1 MRGLV
6 IVSRDDHGVA
16 HDGSAGVSPEGWLP
30 DRVSVGALTRA
41 FPPEVVDRV
50 VATTDTREIRR
61 RLLPARL
68 VVYFVLALWLFR
80 GPNCG
85 YGRVMVKLVEA
96 LYHRR
101 RGQQLLDGV
110 LDPDGWVD
118 AGEGRRWRPPNIS
131 SLSRARTRLGADPL
145 HMLFEQ
151 VAGPVGAPDAAG
163 VFCCGLR
170 VVSMD
175 GSSTDVPD
183 TKENDEYFGR
193 PSNATRAGAFP
204 QVRWVVAAESGTGA
218 LIGAA
223 IGAYTVG
230 EQTLARDLLG
240 AFGPGMLVLAD
251 RNFLS
256 HTLARDVLATG
267 AHILWRAPAAF
278 ALTPTPVLPHGR
290 HLAPRHPPRR
300 PRRRR
305 LPRPAAPRTPQ
316 RRPADHRAGHRVHRA
331 HHRPGR
337 RRAVLGAVLPGH
349 RPARPRGLPGAGSG
363 VRLRDAVGSRDRD
376 RPPQDRHGR
385 RPAGAA
391 QQRSRGRG
399 PGDVG
404 PVRGLPGHPHPDRS
418 RRRRRWHPTRE
429 DQLPARPGRGDR
441 LGHRELSPLTSLT
454 WPWPPSCSRS
464 STRACSSATAPTE
477 PVHEPRRRPATSPP
491 AKINPAS
498 YTSPGDYRSTASDP
512 TAPC

>member
-1 MRGLV
+1 M
-6 IVSRDDHGVA
+6 A

-85 YGRVMVKLVEA
+85 YGRVMVKLVDT

-110 LDPDGWVD
+110 LDPAGWVQ

-230 EQTLARDLLG
+230 EQSLARDLLG
-240 AFGPGMLVLAD
+240 VFGPGMLVLAD

-267 AHILWRAPAAF
+267 AHILWRASASF
-278 ALTPTPVLPHGR
+278 RLTPIRVLADGSYLAQLHPRRKADGPPITVRVIEYTVHTSPADNDNGDGSGDGDGEDSSEVFCLVTDLLDVEAYPALDLACTYPMRWSAETVIGHHKTDMGEGMPVLRSKDPEGVAQEMWA
-290 HLAPRHPPRR
+290 LF
-300 PRRRR
+300 
-305 LPRPAAPRTPQ
+305 
-316 RRPADHRAGHRVHRA
+316 
-331 HHRPGR
+331 
-337 RRAVLGAVLPGH
+337 AVY
-349 RPARPRGLPGAGSG
+349 
-363 VRLRDAVGSRDRD
+363 
-376 RPPQDRHGR
+376 Q
-385 RPAGAA
+385 
-391 QQRSRGRG
+391 
-399 PGDVG
+399 
-404 PVRGLPGHPHPDRS
+404 GHPHPDR
-418 RRRRRWHPTRE
+418 RRGRRHRHPTRK
-429 DQLPARPGRGDR
+429 DQLPAGADR
-441 LGHRELSPLTSLT
+441 RDRHRHGGLSPLRILT
-454 WPWPPSCSRS
+454 WPSPPSCSRS
-464 STRACSSATAPTE
+464 STRAPSSATDPTG
-477 PVHEPRRRPATSPP
+477 PAHEPPRRPATSPP
-491 AKINPAS
+491 AKINPVS
-498 YTSPGDYRSTASDP
+498 SESPADYRSTASNT
-512 TAPC
+512 TAAC